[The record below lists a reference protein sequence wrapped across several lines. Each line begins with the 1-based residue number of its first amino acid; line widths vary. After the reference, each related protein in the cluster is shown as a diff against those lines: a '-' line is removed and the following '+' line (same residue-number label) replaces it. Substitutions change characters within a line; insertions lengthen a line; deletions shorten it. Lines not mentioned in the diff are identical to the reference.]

1 MKLRELFNP
10 AFVFS
15 HVMLAA
21 LYVAIFLPGAAKVK
35 SPVAFCVAIAVI
47 EVLFLCTQVANW
59 RKGALNRHAGEVFA
73 F

>member
-21 LYVAIFLPGAAKVK
+21 LYVAIFLPGRPRSKA
-35 SPVAFCVAIAVI
+35 P
-47 EVLFLCTQVANW
+47 W
-59 RKGALNRHAGEVFA
+59 RSAWP
-73 F
+73 